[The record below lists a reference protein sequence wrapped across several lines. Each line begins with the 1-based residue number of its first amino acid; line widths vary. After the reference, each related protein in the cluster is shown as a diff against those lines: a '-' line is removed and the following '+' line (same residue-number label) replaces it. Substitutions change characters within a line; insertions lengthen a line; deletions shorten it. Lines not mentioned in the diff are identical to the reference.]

1 MKIGV
6 LTGGGDAP
14 GLNAVIRAVTCKAV
28 SLGWETVGFRRGWQ
42 GVLELN
48 TVPLDRDRVRNIVH
62 EGGTILATS
71 RTNPYKIEGGA
82 ARAIE
87 NLRRAGMD
95 ALIPIG
101 GEDTLGV
108 AAKLSQ
114 AGVKL
119 VGVPKTIDNDLGA
132 TDYCVGF
139 DTAVNEVMRAVDRL
153 HPTAEAQHRV
163 MIVEVMGR
171 DAGWIATLG
180 GLAGG
185 ADIVLAP
192 EFPFTIDGVC
202 QRLRRR
208 HEQDHREYSILV
220 VGEGASPEDFKGQIV
235 LDTDLDAF
243 GHARLGG
250 IGHLLAP
257 EIEKRTGYQTRV
269 TVLGYTQRGGS
280 PSAFDRILGTRLGIR
295 AVEEVEKGNFG
306 VIVALQANQVVP
318 VPIQDAVAQ
327 VRHTDPDLYEMTKL
341 FS

>member
-14 GLNAVIRAVTCKAV
+14 GLNAAIRAVTRKSE
-28 SLGWETVGFRRGWQ
+28 SLGWEILGFRRGWL

-48 TVPLDRDRVRNIVH
+48 TTRLNRDTVRGILPQ
-62 EGGTILATS
+62 GGTILATS
-71 RTNPYKIEGGA
+71 RTNPYKVEGGPE
-82 ARAIE
+82 RAIE
-87 NLRRAGMD
+87 NLEKAGID
-95 ALIPIG
+95 ALVPIG

-108 AAKLSQ
+108 AAKLSE

-139 DTAVNEVMRAVDRL
+139 DTAANEVMRAVDRL

-163 MIVEVMGR
+163 MLVEVMGR

-192 EFPFTIDGVC
+192 EFPFTIDEVC
-202 QRLRRR
+202 QRLRQR
-208 HEQDHREYSILV
+208 HEQGNREYSIVV
-220 VGEGASPEDFKGQIV
+220 VGEGASPEDFKGQITQ
-235 LDTDLDAF
+235 DTDLDAF

-280 PSAFDRILGTRLGIR
+280 PSAFDRILATRLGVS
-295 AVEEVEKGNFG
+295 AVEQIEKGNFG
-306 VIVALQANQVVP
+306 VVVALQGNKIVP

-327 VRHTDPDLYEMTKL
+327 VHRTDLDLYEMTKL
-341 FS
+341 FA